1 MSEPDPPSSDRHS
14 KRLADRYSA
23 KPMGAAYQGAM
34 ESVFSIVIGVLLGWW
49 ADSAFETSPWGVVT
63 GATIGFGA
71 FVLRLSRLGAALD
84 APVGEPRGDDDPP
97 EGEPGPEATAA
108 KDAKHEKN
116 EGQDGTHDRPR

>member
-1 MSEPDPPSSDRHS
+1 MSEPDPPSSDQHS

-34 ESVFSIVIGVLLGWW
+34 ESIFSIVIGVLLGWW

-84 APVGEPRGDDDPP
+84 ASLGEPRGDDESP
-97 EGEPGPEATAA
+97 EVELEPEAADA
-108 KDAKHEKN
+108 KDAKHGHD
-116 EGQDGTHDRPR
+116 EGQDGAS